1 MEEKMRLIKR
11 NCVIIGIVGII
22 MLIIGIALLNSNS
35 GSSWGGDW
43 YSNIKK
49 QQEQNQLIGG
59 ICLGISIV
67 IFISDAIYYNH
78 SKANLMNSNTSNIN
92 INQNKINQSTDD
104 DNVSKLRQLKEMCDD
119 GIISKEEYEIKK
131 KKILDNM

>member
-1 MEEKMRLIKR
+1 MIF
-11 NCVIIGIVGII
+11 
-22 MLIIGIALLNSNS
+22 IGIAFLNSDS
-35 GSSWGGDW
+35 GSSWGGGW

-92 INQNKINQSTDD
+92 QNKINQSTD

-119 GIISKEEYEIKK
+119 GIISKEEYEMKK

>member
-1 MEEKMRLIKR
+1 MKQK
-11 NCVIIGIVGII
+11 
-22 MLIIGIALLNSNS
+22 IIGIAFLNSNS
-35 GSSWGGDW
+35 GSSWSGGW

-49 QQEQNQLIGG
+49 QQEQNQQIGV

-67 IFISDAIYYNH
+67 IFILDAIYYNH

-119 GIISKEEYEIKK
+119 GIISKEEYEAKK

>member
-11 NCVIIGIVGII
+11 NCLIIGIVGVIL
-22 MLIIGIALLNSNS
+22 LIIGIAFLNSNS
-35 GSSWGGDW
+35 GSSWSGGW

-49 QQEQNQLIGG
+49 QQEQNQQIGG

-67 IFISDAIYYNH
+67 IFILDAIYYNH

-92 INQNKINQSTDD
+92 QNKINQRTDD

>member
-1 MEEKMRLIKR
+1 MEEKMKLIKR

-22 MLIIGIALLNSNS
+22 VIFIGIAFFNSDS
-35 GSSWGGDW
+35 GSSWGGGW

-92 INQNKINQSTDD
+92 QNKINQSTDD

>member
-1 MEEKMRLIKR
+1 MEEKMKLIKR

-22 MLIIGIALLNSNS
+22 VIFIGIAFLNSDS
-35 GSSWGGDW
+35 GSSWGGGW

-92 INQNKINQSTDD
+92 QNKINQRTDD

-119 GIISKEEYEIKK
+119 GIISKEEYEAKK